1 MGIGGSLTC
10 WEIRQYLQ
18 LNNPLKTT
26 MKAKLQ
32 YSIHTLA
39 LASLFSASSLQGAT
53 IFSIVADAVW
63 ETNTDW
69 SGAAPKVVPG
79 TTLSQVDLAGVNGGR
94 KLTLNSDASG
104 AGTISTMNVGN
115 QNPGTA
121 VSTFTMTSLASLSVT
136 TNFYVG
142 PNGSA
147 GHFIYNDGASLST
160 ATFLMGKNNGA
171 NGAPASSTV
180 TIALGTVGL
189 TNAIGTTTL
198 NLRQLEAGQNL
209 IIDASSYTGS
219 AGDIDLITFTNHT
232 GGDFNSVSIT
242 GLDAGLAG
250 AVSYDADSVNLNIT
264 SVPEPSSTALLGLG
278 GLALIFRRRK

>member
-1 MGIGGSLTC
+1 
-10 WEIRQYLQ
+10 
-18 LNNPLKTT
+18 

-79 TTLSQVDLAGVNGGR
+79 TTLSQVDVAGVNGGR

-160 ATFLMGKNNGA
+160 ATFLMGRNNGA